1 MSKTTTWRPDGHAQV
16 ASGRNQILGVPDLRS
31 TRGLDRCGSMKKR
44 MGYPRRLE
52 QIRLPVGGNLDHW
65 GQEICSIIPAVRE
78 APVAIMVC
86 DERCRSVR
94 GQGAFWP
101 TRNPIDS
108 STESDPGGRAA
119 SGGSHQPRSWEATS
133 DESSPR
139 PVEPDKSVTVF
150 IGLPDGSTAV
160 ASVEGH
166 GTMGDVRQQLKS
178 CHGSP

>member
-1 MSKTTTWRPDGHAQV
+1 
-16 ASGRNQILGVPDLRS
+16 
-31 TRGLDRCGSMKKR
+31 
-44 MGYPRRLE
+44 MGYPRRLM

-65 GQEICSIIPAVRE
+65 GQEICSRIPAVWE

-108 STESDPGGRAA
+108 STESDPCGRAA

-160 ASVEGH
+160 ATAEGH
-166 GTMGDVRQQLKS
+166 ETLGDVRQQLRAALVFRGVSGSSLPTAALSERPPPFENWISVGEGS
-178 CHGSP
+178 CNLLTSE